1 MIWIQQLH
9 KREGIHMRVST
20 TKEEE
25 TNRMAG
31 EGGREESGED
41 GLESGEVMSLFAEIG
56 QFTWCT

>member
-1 MIWIQQLH
+1 MIWIQQLC

-31 EGGREESGED
+31 EGGREAGKMAWNQ
-41 GLESGEVMSLFAEIG
+41 GK
-56 QFTWCT
+56 